1 MMGFSLDIPAKIN
14 QFNKLGNCCYN
25 FVCFFFSFFVLISN
39 YYYFLPCPVWKDGAT
54 WGPAGSPAHPQAGGA
69 APSTFHFPIPNRH
82 LWLIPFLPTAY
93 WWQFPDFW
101 ALSEIKVTPR
111 RMHRAMPSLG
121 RCGMQEGGDSIG
133 SGGAKGPRVP
143 TLPVLTVTKEQ
154 ESLKKSKYLF
164 FFSFGSDTSHPW
176 RGQVGAQHQPDPWG
190 PSSV

>member
-1 MMGFSLDIPAKIN
+1 MGQHGDQQGALLTPRLGVLLPPPSLSPSQTGTCGSFPSSLLPDG
-14 QFNKLGNCCYN
+14 GN
-25 FVCFFFSFFVLISN
+25 FLI
-39 YYYFLPCPVWKDGAT
+39 
-54 WGPAGSPAHPQAGGA
+54 
-69 APSTFHFPIPNRH
+69 
-82 LWLIPFLPTAY
+82 
-93 WWQFPDFW
+93 FW